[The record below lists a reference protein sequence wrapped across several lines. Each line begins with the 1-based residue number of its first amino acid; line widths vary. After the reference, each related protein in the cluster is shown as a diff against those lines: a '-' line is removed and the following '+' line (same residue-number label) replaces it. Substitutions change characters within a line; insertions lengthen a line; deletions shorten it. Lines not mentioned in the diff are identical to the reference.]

1 MNEAKDVSN
10 LTDFMT
16 MHEFAKSAKDKL
28 SIETWDYLIGGAYT
42 ETTLKRNRQSLDNIA
57 FRPRV
62 LNNVESVDASVELF
76 GHKLRLPVI
85 MAPIGSVQD
94 FVEGGGVVPTKAAAR
109 FGCYHMLSSVCK
121 PYLEAV
127 AESVKYPKIYQLYVR
142 GDAKWV
148 DDHIDR
154 AIASGYVAFCFTVD
168 LDYYSKRERDVAK
181 RYLSTSRKTQAS
193 GEEWQKR
200 FNWND
205 IKRIRSKYDI
215 PLIIKGIAT
224 AEDASKC
231 VEYGI
236 DAVYISNHGG
246 RQLDHGRGGVDVLPE
261 IVKAVN
267 GEAKIIFDGG
277 IMRGADLVKAMIMGA
292 DCVGIGRL
300 QGLAAGAAGEDG
312 IVRML
317 ELLEE
322 EAVAAM
328 GMLGVTNWEQL
339 DMSYLHG
346 ATEVIPAHVLSAF
359 PLLDEGY

>member
-1 MNEAKDVSN
+1 VSKSADF
-10 LTDFMT
+10 LTMQ
-16 MHEFAKSAKDKL
+16 EFAKAAKDRL
-28 SIETWDYLIGGAYT
+28 SVETWDYLIGGAYT
-42 ETTLKRNRQSLDNIA
+42 ETTLKRNRQSLDNLA

-62 LNNVESVDASVELF
+62 LNDVEHVDASTELF

-94 FVEGGGVVPTKAAAR
+94 FVDGGGAVPTRAAAR

-121 PYLEAV
+121 PFLEGVAEAV
-127 AESVKYPKIYQLYVR
+127 DYPKIYQLYVR
-142 GDAKWV
+142 GDAAWV

-154 AIASGYVAFCFTVD
+154 AIAAGYVAFCFTVD
-168 LDYYSKRERDVAK
+168 LDYYSKRERDIAK
-181 RYLSTSRKTQAS
+181 RYLSTSRKTQAV

-200 FNWND
+200 FSWAD
-205 IKRIRSKYDI
+205 IKRIRAKYDI

-224 AEDASKC
+224 AEDAKIC
-231 VEYGI
+231 VEHGI
-236 DAVYISNHGG
+236 DAVYVSNHGG
-246 RQLDHGRGGVDVLPE
+246 RQLDHGRGGAEVLPE

-267 GEAKIIFDGG
+267 GRAKIIFDGG
-277 IMRGADLVKAMIMGA
+277 IMRGADLVKAMILGA

-312 IVRML
+312 LVRML

-322 EAVAAM
+322 ETIAAL
-328 GMLGVTNWEQL
+328 GMLGVERWQQL
-339 DMSYLHG
+339 DASYLH
-346 ATEVIPAHVLSAF
+346 AAPETAPPHVLSAF